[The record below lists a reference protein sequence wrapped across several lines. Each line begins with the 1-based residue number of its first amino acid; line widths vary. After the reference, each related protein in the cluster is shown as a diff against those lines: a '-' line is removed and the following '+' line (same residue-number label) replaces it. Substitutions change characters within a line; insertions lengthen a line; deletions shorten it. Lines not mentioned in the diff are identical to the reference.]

1 MRPTQCLFLFCF
13 VAAAVPTA
21 FFGRTAGEDIPEIK
35 ANDNRLPHGSLIDGV
50 LTIELEAR
58 EGTWYPEQRDGP
70 GLRVQVFAEPGRSPE
85 IPGPLIR
92 VPEGTEIRVTVRN
105 AIPGATLVIH
115 GLHTRPGNPDET
127 IQLASGEQREVRFRT
142 GKAGTYYYWAT
153 TTGKALPDRYGV
165 DSQLN
170 GALIVDPQGTRADD
184 RVFVIGW
191 WENPELRAMGGDPFT
206 KGRNAIVING
216 RAWPYT

>member
-1 MRPTQCLFLFCF
+1 MRPTQCLFLFCV

-35 ANDNRLPHGSLIDGV
+35 ANDNRLPHGTLKDGV
-50 LTIELEAR
+50 LTIELEAL

-127 IQLASGEQREVRFRT
+127 IQLASGERREVRFRT

-184 RVFVIGW
+184 
-191 WENPELRAMGGDPFT
+191 ASS
-206 KGRNAIVING
+206 
-216 RAWPYT
+216 